1 MNKPLQ
7 KPSLRRKILRHV
19 LWPLTLT
26 WALGAAIDVGLSHYF
41 ATQAYDR
48 ALLDDAFALSAQ
60 VRSDSRVDAL
70 GKTTLNLTLTDAE
83 MGAVLFDQSESIYF
97 SVWRADGTLLAGH
110 KGLRPAL
117 GVVSQQP
124 TDAVAAPAPPVWRD
138 GAYLGKE
145 VRIVSLTRSFPAP
158 HIVLVAQTT
167 ASRNDMLRRLLGF
180 SLLPQLLL
188 LGLLAWW
195 LRRQVEQDL
204 KPLSDLQKA
213 VERRDASDLSHV
225 PDNLTH
231 AATTSNIEHLG
242 LAVNSLFD
250 RLQLGIAAQ
259 REFSGNVAHELR
271 TPLASIRL
279 QAEQV
284 LTQSSDS
291 ATQTAIRKLLRSADQ
306 ASHLIDQL
314 LALAF
319 ANEVKTNVPLTRLD
333 LTQVVRDVVLRHLPR
348 ADANERRGAVDFGAE
363 GLDDPVYVMGHRT
376 LIEAVLDN
384 LIDNAFRYGLSVET
398 GASKIT
404 VAVSTDK
411 AAGLVYL
418 QVLDQGVGLTDDEVS
433 RLTQRWTQ
441 AKHEADF
448 AHTAIPEVGQGVGL
462 GLAIVSRYSELL
474 QAPLCLSKN
483 PIGAGLCAQLKFKD
497 ELPSHF

>member
-1 MNKPLQ
+1 MSQSP

-26 WALGAAIDVGLSHYF
+26 WALGAALALGLAHYF
-41 ATQAYDR
+41 TTQAYDR

-70 GKTTLNLTLTDAE
+70 GKTTLNLILTDAE

-110 KGLRPAL
+110 KSLRPA
-117 GVVSQQP
+117 
-124 TDAVAAPAPPVWRD
+124 VAAALDSAPIAAAAPTWRD
-138 GAYLGKE
+138 GAYLGKD
-145 VRIVSLTRSFPAP
+145 VRIVSLSRDLPAP

-188 LGLLAWW
+188 LALLAWW

-204 KPLSDLQKA
+204 KPLSALQKA
-213 VERRDASDLSHV
+213 VEQRDASDLRHIPS
-225 PDNLTH
+225 NLTH
-231 AATTSNIEHLG
+231 EATTSNIEHLG

-284 LTQSSDS
+284 LTQSADP
-291 ATQTAIRKLLRSADQ
+291 ATQGAIRKLLRSSDQ

-319 ANEVKTNVPLTRLD
+319 ANELKAHVPLTRLD
-333 LTQVVRDVVLRHLPR
+333 LTEVVREVVLHHLPR
-348 ADANERRGAVDFGAE
+348 AEANERRGAVDFGAE
-363 GLDDPVYVMGHRT
+363 GLDAPVYVMGHRT
-376 LIEAVLDN
+376 LIEAVLSN
-384 LIDNAFRYGLSVET
+384 LIDNAFRYGLSKTEGV
-398 GASKIT
+398 ASKIT
-404 VAVSTDK
+404 VAVTVDASSPESGAVCLQVIDQG
-411 AAGLVYL
+411 AGLTV
-418 QVLDQGVGLTDDEVS
+418 DEVAH
-433 RLTQRWTQ
+433 LTQRWTQ
-441 AKHEADF
+441 AQHDADF

-462 GLAIVSRYSELL
+462 GLAIVSRYAELL
-474 QAPLCLSKN
+474 QAPLSLLPN
-483 PIGAGLCAQLKFKD
+483 PHGTGLCAQLKFKD
-497 ELPSHF
+497 ELS

>member
-1 MNKPLQ
+1 MNQTVQ

-19 LWPLTLT
+19 LWPLCLT
-26 WALGAAIDVGLSHYF
+26 WALGAALAFGLAHYF
-41 ATQAYDR
+41 TTQAYDR

-60 VRSDSRVDAL
+60 VRSDSRVDVS

-110 KGLRPAL
+110 KALRPVL
-117 GVVSQQP
+117 
-124 TDAVAAPAPPVWRD
+124 DATSLAAAKPQAAPVWRN
-138 GAYLGKE
+138 GVYLGAD
-145 VRIVSLTRSFPAP
+145 VRIVSLSRDLPAP
-158 HIVLVAQTT
+158 HTVLVAQTT
-167 ASRNDMLRRLLGF
+167 ASRNDMLQRLLGF

-195 LRRQVEQDL
+195 LRRQVEQDV
-204 KPLSDLQKA
+204 KPLSHLQKA

-225 PDNLTH
+225 PESLTY
-231 AATTSNIEHLG
+231 AAATSNIEHLG

-291 ATQTAIRKLLRSADQ
+291 VTQTTIRKLLRSADQ

-319 ANEVKTNVPLTRLD
+319 ANEMKTSVPLERLD
-333 LTQVVRDVVLRHLPR
+333 LTEVVHDVVLRHLPR

-363 GLDDPVYVMGHRT
+363 GLDAPVYVMGHRT

-384 LIDNAFRYGLSVET
+384 LIDNAFRYGLSTAV
-398 GASKIT
+398 GVSKIT
-404 VAVSTDK
+404 VAVSTDN
-411 AAGLVYL
+411 AAGHVYM
-418 QVLDQGVGLTDDEVS
+418 QVQDWGAGLTDDEVA

-441 AKHEADF
+441 ANHEADF

-462 GLAIVSRYSELL
+462 GLAIVARYSELL
-474 QAPLCLSKN
+474 HAPLSLFAN
-483 PIGAGLCAQLKFKD
+483 PDGAGLCAQLCFHNQS
-497 ELPSHF
+497 EC